1 MATCYTSG
9 DPHYLTFDGEMI
21 HFQGN
26 CTYNM
31 ASSKGSAVDLP
42 AFNVYTSNERRHGNM
57 HVSYPKYLEVHVFN
71 HVIRLDQGVTVGIH
85 FCHQLTI
92 FDSPTT

>member
-1 MATCYTSG
+1 
-9 DPHYLTFDGEMI
+9 MI

-31 ASSKGSAVDLP
+31 ASSKASAVDLP
-42 AFNVYTSNERRHGNM
+42 AFNVYTSNERRHGNP

-71 HVIRLDQGVTVGIH
+71 HVIRLDQRVTVCMVSAFNSQPLI
-85 FCHQLTI
+85 I
-92 FDSPTT
+92 KPIWNDVSEW